1 MSSNGYYNGSG
12 LNISG
17 APMGQMQAHGVE
29 AFAQRDIMQSVLNR
43 SQVLGEVQLGV
54 AKLMDYKTE
63 TDARLKLDAI
73 QTETETR
80 VKRGLEAAPGSA
92 ESFFYEDGAI
102 NTGMIDDLGKEVQEK
117 LEGIAPSFIDP
128 NRAQKFAAD
137 KDSFSGNLVTR
148 VKGQADLHQLKN
160 IRRASEARMQSLM
173 GAFDWDG
180 ALSEIDR
187 QLDAG
192 IISQAEAD
200 LKRMGINKAAAA
212 DELSASIE
220 DDPRTAAVQLENGRY
235 DGVFSYG
242 EQQQFRRA
250 IRSKL
255 SGNNNAIVQEAV
267 RTGQMPSFPSVVG
280 DGAGSKK
287 AKSLSE
293 FMAGTGDFSKVE
305 INWMQRRFWGE
316 DVTREV
322 QQAAR
327 EEALAFDITRDMDEQ
342 KEAFMSK
349 YSRLGLTADWLKN
362 VWKDAEGRR
371 ESITSVSIDP
381 QELLAK
387 DAMAGRTLL
396 DASLV
401 GEMNAHLAA
410 KDDDGQP
417 WSFKEG
423 SYLRKDKAL
432 MELIRADDDDDAIA
446 LAAKYEVYQTG
457 VIADLTKKRILAE
470 YNRWRSSDGKEAPPL
485 AQYNKLRDIT
495 RRITGRY
502 LGGSANV
509 QGAAQVRNEDAEYRA
524 NIQRQNL
531 NRARWEDSVRKQNEK
546 TDLLLHID
554 EAQQVNL
561 RFDDSQKDKPVGI
574 LVPKEWLNGVEMGKA
589 TVEATFDN
597 EHFRVFRVVG
607 TCDGDEPLMTY
618 AAAVQGGW
626 NPDASYGAN
635 IRFLHGTTAVKLAQM
650 QETAISRARQQQQEE
665 QEQAIRHRGIGGAI
679 FDREARFDRQGRL
692 RVYYLPKD
700 DGGGSY
706 EVAGINNKYHP
717 EMASKLKSLIGMGLY
732 DEARVEAE
740 QYIMHYT
747 QPAANLLSIGGVS
760 DSGIELFLR
769 DVFMNGGPG
778 GMKRVLNR
786 TLGLP
791 DNADDVQTSQ
801 KLRYYMNQHTTREL
815 LDALKQKRDEWYAGI
830 ANGNP
835 QKRRFLT
842 GWNNRSDIVYKQAL
856 NLH

>member
-17 APMGQMQAHGVE
+17 APMGQMQAHGVD
-29 AFAQRDIMQSVLNR
+29 AFAQRDIMQSALNR

-63 TDARLKLDAI
+63 TDALQQLDAI

-92 ESFFYEDGAI
+92 ESFFYEDGSI
-102 NTGMIDDLGKEVQEK
+102 NTAMIDDLGQEVQGQ
-117 LEGIAPSFIDP
+117 LGAIAPSFIDP
-128 NRAQKFAAD
+128 DRAQRFATKKEA
-137 KDSFSGNLVTR
+137 FSGNLVMR
-148 VKGQADLHQLKN
+148 VKGQADLHQLQN
-160 IRRASEARMQSLM
+160 IRRVSDARMQSLL

-180 ALSEIDR
+180 ALGEVDR

-192 IISQAEAD
+192 IISPAEAD
-200 LKRMGINKAAAA
+200 LKRMGINKAAAS
-212 DELSASIE
+212 DELSALIE
-220 DDPRTAAVQLENGRY
+220 EDPRTAAVQLGNGRY
-235 DGVFSYG
+235 DDVFSYG
-242 EQQQFRRA
+242 EQQKFRRA

-255 SGNNNAIVQEAV
+255 SDNNNAIVQEAV
-267 RTGQMPSFPSVVG
+267 KTGQMPSFPSVVG
-280 DGAGSKK
+280 DGAGGKK
-287 AKSLSE
+287 GKSLSE

-316 DVTREV
+316 DVTDEV
-322 QQAAR
+322 QRAAR
-327 EEALAFDITRDMDEQ
+327 DEAMAFDVNSDMEQQRD
-342 KEAFMSK
+342 AFMLK
-349 YSRLGLTADWLKN
+349 YSRLGLQTEWLN
-362 VWKDAEGRR
+362 RVWKAAEEKR
-371 ESITSVSIDP
+371 EAITSVGIDP
-381 QELLAK
+381 KTLLAK
-387 DAMAGRTLL
+387 EALEGRHLL
-396 DASLV
+396 DVSLI
-401 GEMNAHLAA
+401 
-410 KDDDGQP
+410 KSDG
-417 WSFKEG
+417 SSSAGG
-423 SYLRKDKAL
+423 SLD
-432 MELIRADDDDDAIA
+432 
-446 LAAKYEVYQTG
+446 EVES
-457 VIADLTKKRILAE
+457 LTKNRIVSE
-470 YNRWRSSDGKEAPPL
+470 FNQWRASEGKEATPL

-509 QGAAQVRNEDAEYRA
+509 QGESQVRNEDAEYRA
-524 NIQRQNL
+524 NLQRQDM
-531 NRARWEDSVRKQNEK
+531 NRARWADSVKKQNEE
-546 TDLLLHID
+546 TDLLLQFD

-561 RFDDSQKDKPVGI
+561 RFDDRQKEMPVGI
-574 LVPKEWLNGVEMGKA
+574 LVPKEWLDGVEMDEA

-626 NPDASYGAN
+626 NPEASYGAN
-635 IRFLHGTTAVKLAQM
+635 IRFMHGTTAVRLAQM
-650 QETAISRARQQQQEE
+650 QESAIARSRQQQQE
-665 QEQAIRHRGIGGAI
+665 QQRAHVSQRGIGGVI
-679 FDREARFDRQGRL
+679 FDREARFDKQGRL
-692 RVYYLPKD
+692 RVYYLPKG

-717 EMASKLKSLIGMGLY
+717 EMASRLKSLIDMGLD

-747 QPAANLLSIGGVS
+747 QPAADLLSSGGVS
-760 DSGIELFLR
+760 DSGTELFLR

-791 DNADDVQTSQ
+791 DDAEDAQTSQ
-801 KLRYYMNQHTTREL
+801 RLRDYMTQHSTREL
-815 LDALKQKRDEWYAGI
+815 LDSLKEKRDEWYEGI
-830 ANGNP
+830 ADGNP
-835 QKRRFLT
+835 QKRRFLA

-856 NLH
+856 NLQ